1 MPTLTEKELQDIV
14 NKESEAKAKLE
25 EKDIQLKKTYEE
37 KEEYKSQRK
46 GFLASTVIIGILF
59 LALLFTVIFQ
69 PNLLGL
75 NEGVQLEEDEQVVNK
90 STLDN
95 YSNRIS
101 ELESKNSQYTN
112 PLELQEFYAVQLGA
126 FKKFNTKLSSDNY
139 SIVHNA
145 NFEDFNLYTLGIF
158 ETQEEA
164 EKLKKVIKQLN
175 FNDAFV
181 GFYKEGERVDANY

>member
-59 LALLFTVIFQ
+59 LALLFIVLFQ

-145 NFEDFNLYTLGIF
+145 NFEDFNLYTLGVF
-158 ETQEEA
+158 ETQKEA

>member
-25 EKDIQLKKTYEE
+25 EKDIQLKKTSEE

-59 LALLFTVIFQ
+59 LALLFTVLFQ

-145 NFEDFNLYTLGIF
+145 NFEDFNLYTLGVF
-158 ETQEEA
+158 ETQKEA

>member
-145 NFEDFNLYTLGIF
+145 NFEDFNLYTLGVF

>member
-90 STLDN
+90 STLAN

-145 NFEDFNLYTLGIF
+145 NFEDFNLYTLGVF